1 MRARARGRGP
11 LASLVAGLFLSLG
24 SLGSLDRASFAQ
36 VVDSGAPSSPGA
48 STRTLDVTLIDG
60 GDDAGLLMDTIR
72 ELVRRLGLGLVPHT
86 VTAGVSAGDA
96 SADAGTSPP
105 AGLAV
110 SVDLASRHEV
120 VVIVRNGPI
129 EVRRTIPRDASPA
142 IVREE
147 ISEAVRS
154 AVESQLLAD
163 ETPRPPTPAPPASP
177 PPVAPI
183 VVTESPSP
191 SPSPSPSSSRGL
203 AVDLTTL
210 AGAGGIADGPGPVP
224 HVGGGFVVGSRH
236 KWRPSVSVTGEYV
249 FDTSYSRVPSVTS
262 HASLVSLR
270 ALPALEVVHG
280 SWIALDV
287 GAGAGIDI
295 IAVSATTSGTTN
307 ASTTISA
314 EPVVPTRVDPVLTAR
329 ATAYVALAPG
339 VALTVVVGGDVD
351 LAPTRHYLINGVVDG
366 ALDPDVFVP
375 WRVRPVVL
383 AGFTFTAAGSGLF
396 AARVP

>member
-280 SWIALDV
+280 SWIALDI
-287 GAGAGIDI
+287 GAGAGIDM
-295 IAVSATTSGTTN
+295 IAVN
-307 ASTTISA
+307 ASTSGAAIGSTTIKA
-314 EPVVPTRVDPVLTAR
+314 LPVPSKVDPVLTAR
-329 ATAYVALAPG
+329 ATVYVALAPG
-339 VALTVVVGGDVD
+339 VALTVVAGGDVD
-351 LAPTRHYLINGVVDG
+351 LATPRHYFIVDG
-366 ALDPDVFVP
+366 AQDPDVFVP

>member
-210 AGAGGIADGPGPVP
+210 AGAGGIADGAGPVA

-249 FDTSYSRVPSVTS
+249 VGFDTSYSTVTPVTS

-270 ALPALEVVHG
+270 AMPALEVVHG

-287 GAGAGIDI
+287 GAGAGVDI
-295 IAVSATTSGTTN
+295 IAVTAVLSGAASASP
-307 ASTTISA
+307 TIRLNPDVA
-314 EPVVPTRVDPVLTAR
+314 TKVDPVLTAR

-351 LAPTRHYLINGVVDG
+351 LASRHYFIDDG
-366 ALDPDVFVP
+366 AQDPEVFVP